1 MVSFKLCEEI
11 ENIRVW
17 NPKVWCSI
25 PHGDSEFFLCP
36 MLVAR
41 WKNIFLLY
49 LMYFTCRFHY
59 WDHSKTLLAGMDR
72 LQLLQKVWLCWIVYF
87 APVMLSECTCIQV
100 SNLERLEKCSLSIL
114 WLIVLSLIFSLF
126 VNQW

>member
-17 NPKVWCSI
+17 KSKGLRFNSSWGFRIFSLSHACGK
-25 PHGDSEFFLCP
+25 
-36 MLVAR
+36 M
-41 WKNIFLLY
+41 KNIFLLY

-59 WDHSKTLLAGMDR
+59 WDHSKTLLAGMDW
-72 LQLLQKVWLCWIVYF
+72 LQLLQKVWICWIVYF
-87 APVMLSECTCIQV
+87 APVMLSECTCVQV